1 MAQGM
6 DEKALKRQKYGIPT
20 YSLAEE
26 LLNSISHGI
35 GAGLG
40 IAALVLCIVKSAH
53 AGDGYKLASSIV
65 FGLTTTLL
73 YLMSCLYHALKVNRA
88 KKVFRVFDHCTIF
101 LLIAGTYTPYT
112 LVTLRGPAGWVMFG
126 IVWAVAI
133 TGVVLNAVNLKKFA
147 KNQRRLLCGAGLG
160 DSAGYQ
166 NAGGE
171 PRLPWLG
178 AARGGRRGVHRRRG
192 AVRHR
197 LEEEV
202 FSLHFPFLLSD
213 WHGAALLLH
222 LLLRPVKE
230 RTMHQE
236 ILFPR
241 EKAELYPLLAQQI
254 AALAE
259 DSQPLSTLAN
269 ASALLYE
276 ALPDI
281 NWAGFYLASG
291 DMLHLG
297 PFQGR
302 TACTQIPFGRG
313 VCGTAAA
320 TRQVQVV
327 PDVQR
332 FPGHIACDSASRSEI
347 VLPIWVDGQVFG
359 VLDID
364 SPSLNRFTEQDADG
378 LTAFVAALTRS
389 VDFAHGLLK

>member
-147 KNQRRLLCGAGLG
+147 KISVVCYVALGWVILLDSIKGEINDRALVSIAAGWTMDMLTSKVAGTTATLLRVMPNTPALVGAGMTAICRQTTL
-160 DSAGYQ
+160 SA
-166 NAGGE
+166 AC
-171 PRLPWLG
+171 
-178 AARGGRRGVHRRRG
+178 
-192 AVRHR
+192 
-197 LEEEV
+197 
-202 FSLHFPFLLSD
+202 
-213 WHGAALLLH
+213 
-222 LLLRPVKE
+222 
-230 RTMHQE
+230 
-236 ILFPR
+236 
-241 EKAELYPLLAQQI
+241 
-254 AALAE
+254 
-259 DSQPLSTLAN
+259 
-269 ASALLYE
+269 LLY
-276 ALPDI
+276 
-281 NWAGFYLASG
+281 
-291 DMLHLG
+291 
-297 PFQGR
+297 
-302 TACTQIPFGRG
+302 T
-313 VCGTAAA
+313 
-320 TRQVQVV
+320 
-327 PDVQR
+327 
-332 FPGHIACDSASRSEI
+332 
-347 VLPIWVDGQVFG
+347 
-359 VLDID
+359 
-364 SPSLNRFTEQDADG
+364 SPSPRDC
-378 LTAFVAALTRS
+378 S
-389 VDFAHGLLK
+389 